1 MLYVKTDR
9 VFEVSYKTPVRVPRS
24 GNPWIDG
31 LTDGYRWGV
40 TDSDSEIGYTFIGNT
55 TEMQNGEFGGYP
67 SWGWTAT
74 ERQVM
79 ENAMNEISSVCAL
92 KFVDRGDNNNDE
104 VEVWYYTLDNE
115 QSDDSYGFAYTPG
128 SDTDEGLVAVNW
140 TLYRT
145 DDETFTNSISP
156 GSFYGITFLH

>member
-1 MLYVKTDR
+1 MADCAY
-9 VFEVSYKTPVRVPRS
+9 EVGYKTPVRVPRS

-40 TDSDSEIGYTFIGNT
+40 TDSDQKIGYTFIGDT
-55 TEMQNGEFGGYP
+55 REMQNGEFGGYP

-92 KFVDRGDNNNDE
+92 KFVDRGDNNDDE
-104 VEVWYYTLDNE
+104 IDGG
-115 QSDDSYGFAYTPG
+115 SDD
-128 SDTDEGLVAVNW
+128 N
-140 TLYRT
+140 
-145 DDETFTNSISP
+145 DDEN
-156 GSFYGITFLH
+156 